1 MLHSALAKE
10 VEDVLVVHL
19 QHLHGMGAGRLLLSA
34 SSRAQSQ
41 GWTSPP
47 GTARLKLSQH
57 MAQRAPGSPSLAD
70 VQPPPPNLE
79 AAVAPGPRLVH
90 TSAFIW

>member
-19 QHLHGMGAGRLLLSA
+19 QHLLGMGAGRLLLSA
-34 SSRAQSQ
+34 SGRTQSQ
-41 GWTSPP
+41 GWTSP
-47 GTARLKLSQH
+47 
-57 MAQRAPGSPSLAD
+57 AQQAPGSPNLAH

-90 TSAFIW
+90 TSAFFW